1 MPKDLKNDMAEIR
14 YVKGYPSLAAFIAS
28 DRDKSTAIYRRFDRL
43 SARNLLYMQSE
54 LVELEAKQD
63 ALDAE
68 DLQGTLEAKDSARN
82 WQTLNKRA
90 TETGNT
96 KERERL
102 EVVRD
107 IRKTLKEYQE
117 NLVLQSALLSLKRP
131 QTRTLEAFRNVFH
144 NVDDSRSAYPT
155 LGGRSATIFD
165 NPDDLM
171 ALRTRDEEDRLTRFI
186 RYSFP
191 LLFVVDLPS
200 SA

>member
-1 MPKDLKNDMAEIR
+1 M
-14 YVKGYPSLAAFIAS
+14 
-28 DRDKSTAIYRRFDRL
+28 
-43 SARNLLYMQSE
+43 
-54 LVELEAKQD
+54 VE
-63 ALDAE
+63 
-68 DLQGTLEAKDSARN
+68 
-82 WQTLNKRA
+82 
-90 TETGNT
+90 
-96 KERERL
+96 
-102 EVVRD
+102 
-107 IRKTLKEYQE
+107 E

-144 NVDDSRSAYPT
+144 NVDDSKSGYPT